1 MTERT
6 VAIADLPTREEAELV
21 IGRLRAEGVA
31 AIERF
36 DDAGHTLPQLAGLA
50 HGGTSVLVPA
60 SQLRLARRVL
70 EASPVPVAPTGP
82 VDRDGPA
89 GCVGAAPSDGE
100 PPPRTMAS
108 RRRAIGWTLI
118 VLIWGLP
125 LLLPLFDSIFGL
137 R

>member
-1 MTERT
+1 MDGRM
-6 VAIADLPTREEAELV
+6 VVIADFPTREEAELV
-21 IGRLRAEGVA
+21 AGRLRAEGVD

-60 SQLRLARRVL
+60 SQLDLARRAL
-70 EASPVPVAPTGP
+70 EAAPVP
-82 VDRDGPA
+82 
-89 GCVGAAPSDGE
+89 AAPAAPGERGGPEVPDVAIAADAE
-100 PPPRTMAS
+100 PPARTMAT

-118 VLIWGLP
+118 FLIWGLP
-125 LLLPLFDSIFGL
+125 LLVPLLGSLFGL